1 MVNSD
6 QCHHE
11 RALAPAS
18 RAQNSRQTASGRCST
33 MSNQPRGR
41 CPRAARKLAQPTN
54 AASFSSAGL
63 MVMDMRA
70 RFAGAGA
77 RVQRGDRVA
86 SLAWRRTSV
95 LNRRVRPDE
104 PSMPHASPLVAV
116 LVVGLGL
123 AFVFGTV
130 ANRLKLSP
138 IVGYLLAG
146 VAIGP
151 FTPGFVADPKL
162 TLQLAE
168 IGVVLLMFG
177 GRLHFSPNDLVSVRA
192 SGLPGALLQVAASTL
207 LGAGIGWLLGWRPAA
222 CLVFG
227 LALAIAST
235 DRKRG
240 V

>member
-6 QCHHE
+6 QCHQE

-18 RAQNSRQTASGRCST
+18 RAQNSRQKGSGRRST

-41 CPRAARKLAQPTN
+41 GPRAARKLAQPTN

-63 MVMDMRA
+63 MVMDMRV
-70 RFAGAGA
+70 RFAGASA

-95 LNRRVRPDE
+95 LNPASPPDD
-104 PSMPHASPLVAV
+104 SLMPHASPLVAV

-123 AFVFGTV
+123 AFVFGTI

-151 FTPGFVADPKL
+151 FP
-162 TLQLAE
+162 Q
-168 IGVVLLMFG
+168 IGRASCRERG
-177 GRLHFSPNDLVSVRA
+177 EVSV
-192 SGLPGALLQVAASTL
+192 G
-207 LGAGIGWLLGWRPAA
+207 
-222 CLVFG
+222 
-227 LALAIAST
+227 
-235 DRKRG
+235 
-240 V
+240 